1 MMNIPSMATQNSVLP
16 QMEQNRLTSLM
27 DRADDL
33 DKKNT
38 NEELMSLSRQF
49 ESIFIHQLLKSMRS
63 TIQKSGLFE
72 SHATRMY
79 ESMHDQELANLM
91 SDKRSIGLADIVY
104 KDLLRMEGK
113 RGQSKS
119 EGNPSIQHSNQSID
133 SLG

>member
-16 QMEQNRLTSLM
+16 QMEQNRLTGLM
-27 DRADDL
+27 AQANL
-33 DKKNT
+33 DKNNT

-79 ESMHDQELANLM
+79 ESMHDQELASLM
-91 SDKRSIGLADIVY
+91 SEKRSIGLADIIY
-104 KDLLRMEGK
+104 KDLLRMEEK
-113 RGQSKS
+113 RDQSAS
-119 EGNPSIQHSNQSID
+119 ESNTSIQHSNQSID

>member
-1 MMNIPSMATQNSVLP
+1 MNIPAMATQNSVLP
-16 QMEQNRLTSLM
+16 QMEQNRLTGLM
-27 DRADDL
+27 AQANL
-33 DKKNT
+33 DKNNT

-79 ESMHDQELANLM
+79 ESMHDQELASLM
-91 SDKRSIGLADIVY
+91 SEKRSIGLADIIY
-104 KDLLRMEGK
+104 KDLLRMEEK
-113 RGQSKS
+113 KDQITS
-119 EGNPSIQHSNQSID
+119 EINTSIQHSNQSID